1 METRLRFADR
11 SLAVTLDGAPQKAS
25 DGASDVRAAR
35 VDERALAL
43 DGWRLVARTT
53 VGAFD
58 VHELVLDVGG
68 RRRRALVARRG
79 ERLVVALD
87 GEGRAYELAPADA
100 AGARGEHAAPSGA
113 VTAPMPGKV
122 VSVAVGPGEEV
133 EAGQVVVVLEAM
145 KMETGVT
152 APGGGTVTA
161 VHVAAGDTVDAGAI
175 LVDVS

>member
-11 SLAVTLDGAPQKAS
+11 TLTVTLEGAPDIQ
-25 DGASDVRAAR
+25 AAR

-43 DGWRLVARTT
+43 EAWRLLGRTA

-79 ERLVVALD
+79 ERLVVALEGD
-87 GEGRAYELAPADA
+87 GRSYELSLADA
-100 AGARGEHAAPSGA
+100 AGVRGEHATSAGA
-113 VTAPMPGKV
+113 ITAPMPGKV
-122 VSVAVGPGEEV
+122 VSVAVGEGDTV

-145 KMETGVT
+145 KMETGVKSP
-152 APGGGTVTA
+152 AAGTVKA
-161 VHVAAGDTVDAGAI
+161 VHVAAGDTVDAGAV

>member
-1 METRLRFADR
+1 MDTRLRFADR
-11 SLAVTLDGAPQKAS
+11 TLTVTLEGAP
-25 DGASDVRAAR
+25 DVRAAR
-35 VDERALAL
+35 VDERTLTLEA
-43 DGWRLVARTT
+43 WRLLGRTSVA
-53 VGAFD
+53 AFD

-87 GEGRAYELAPADA
+87 GEERVYELALADA
-100 AGARGEHAAPSGA
+100 AAARGEHATPSGA
-113 VTAPMPGKV
+113 VAAPMPGKV
-122 VSVAVGPGEEV
+122 VSVAVAVGDEV

-152 APGGGTVTA
+152 SPGAGTVTA
-161 VHVAAGDTVDAGAI
+161 VHVAAGDTVDAGAV

>member
-1 METRLRFADR
+1 
-11 SLAVTLDGAPQKAS
+11 
-25 DGASDVRAAR
+25 
-35 VDERALAL
+35 
-43 DGWRLVARTT
+43 
-53 VGAFD
+53 
-58 VHELVLDVGG
+58 
-68 RRRRALVARRG
+68 
-79 ERLVVALD
+79 VALD
-87 GEGRAYELAPADA
+87 GEGRAYELALADA